1 MKIGKRRS
9 SIIRLIETNNIS
21 NQEELL
27 DLLKNE
33 NFDTTQPTLSRDLK
47 ALKVVKQAGTDG
59 RYIYVLPDI
68 DIEEDEKDKEQNKI
82 PLSEIL
88 SVDFSGNLAVLKTR
102 PGFAN
107 GVASIIDSHELHEII
122 GTIAGDDTIL
132 LICREDISNDD
143 LLTAL
148 DNIIPDIKSK

>member
-59 RYIYVLPDI
+59 RYIYALPDLN
-68 DIEEDEKDKEQNKI
+68 IEEDEKEKEQNKI

-107 GVASIIDSHELHEII
+107 GVASIIDSYELHEII

>member
-1 MKIGKRRS
+1 MKIAKRRS

-59 RYIYVLPDI
+59 RYIYALPDI
-68 DIEEDEKDKEQNKI
+68 NIEEDEKEKEQNKI

-107 GVASIIDSHELHEII
+107 GLASIIDSFELHEII